1 MKTVQKRRL
10 AMSQQ
15 WQERARPARLERRYQ
30 FSDYSSLSDFLE
42 RAAALS
48 EREGLYPDMGF
59 GRDYVN
65 MTIHGADD
73 DNTLGDQQ
81 RRLARELDA
90 LAAQTTC

>member
-1 MKTVQKRRL
+1 MNQH
-10 AMSQQ
+10 
-15 WQERARPARLERRYQ
+15 WQERARPMRLERRYQ
-30 FSDYSSLSDFLE
+30 FVDYESLRDFLD

-65 MTIHGADD
+65 MTIHGSEE

-81 RRLARELDA
+81 RRLAQELDA
-90 LAAQTTC
+90 LAMEKAG

>member
-1 MKTVQKRRL
+1 
-10 AMSQQ
+10 MSQQ
-15 WQERARPARLERRYQ
+15 WQERARPKRLERRYQ
-30 FSDYSSLSDFLE
+30 FADYESLSTFLD

-59 GRDYVN
+59 GRDYVS
-65 MTIHGADD
+65 MTIHGSEE

-90 LAAQTTC
+90 LAMQEAG

>member
-1 MKTVQKRRL
+1 
-10 AMSQQ
+10 MSQQ
-15 WQERARPARLERRYQ
+15 WRERARPERLERRYQ
-30 FSDYSSLSDFLE
+30 FADYESLRDFLE

-65 MTIHGADD
+65 MTIHGDGD

-90 LAAQTTC
+90 LAEQKAG

>member
-1 MKTVQKRRL
+1 
-10 AMSQQ
+10 MSDQ
-15 WQERARPARLERRYQ
+15 WRERSRPERLERRYQ
-30 FSDYSSLSDFLE
+30 FVDYESLRDFLD

-65 MTIHGADD
+65 MTIHGSEE

-81 RRLARELDA
+81 RRLAQELDA
-90 LAAQTTC
+90 LAMQKDG